1 MKGSE
6 IENLVFSMNFLGYK
20 KSDVKDCLKEISQYV
35 MRLEEKVRELQME
48 RDKLKS
54 EIHRN
59 EANNE
64 NFKVIIKSAQEFKNR
79 IESEATE
86 KAKSIVEKAKK
97 DYEFILKSIKIESSK
112 LSFLKREFE
121 NFKNSLFDK
130 LSNIVKTI
138 EIKEKN
144 LKINDSNNKIEFDD
158 FDGILTLDRRDENVV
173 ATPLD
178 AQGEDAVFVSRVRRD
193 CTSKKGLMFWAV
205 ADNLRKGA
213 ALNSVQ
219 IAELLIDIDPKLR
232 SFKYKAK

>member
-48 RDKLKS
+48 RDKLKT

-97 DYEFILKSIKIESSK
+97 EYEFILKSIKIESSK

-158 FDGILTLDRRDENVV
+158 LDDINKIKKIIDSQNIKNSDDKENETIEFSTNSKISNDDSESIDDEYIK
-173 ATPLD
+173 
-178 AQGEDAVFVSRVRRD
+178 
-193 CTSKKGLMFWAV
+193 SKF
-205 ADNLRKGA
+205 NEIELR
-213 ALNSVQ
+213 
-219 IAELLIDIDPKLR
+219 
-232 SFKYKAK
+232 

>member
-97 DYEFILKSIKIESSK
+97 EYEFILKSIKIESSK

-158 FDGILTLDRRDENVV
+158 LDDINKIKKIIDSQNIKNSNDKENETIEFSTNSKISNDDSESIDDEYIK
-173 ATPLD
+173 
-178 AQGEDAVFVSRVRRD
+178 
-193 CTSKKGLMFWAV
+193 SKF
-205 ADNLRKGA
+205 NEIELR
-213 ALNSVQ
+213 
-219 IAELLIDIDPKLR
+219 
-232 SFKYKAK
+232 

>member
-20 KSDVKDCLKEISQYV
+20 RSDVKDCLKEISQYV

-97 DYEFILKSIKIESSK
+97 EYEFILKSIKIESSK

-138 EIKEKN
+138 EIKEKY

-158 FDGILTLDRRDENVV
+158 FDGINEIKKIIDSQNIKNSDDKENETIEFSTNSKISNDDSESIDDEYIK
-173 ATPLD
+173 
-178 AQGEDAVFVSRVRRD
+178 
-193 CTSKKGLMFWAV
+193 SKF
-205 ADNLRKGA
+205 NEIELR
-213 ALNSVQ
+213 
-219 IAELLIDIDPKLR
+219 
-232 SFKYKAK
+232 

>member
-97 DYEFILKSIKIESSK
+97 EYEFILKSIKIESSK

-158 FDGILTLDRRDENVV
+158 FDGINEIKKIIDSQNIKNSNDKENETIEFSTNSKISNDDSESIDDEYIK
-173 ATPLD
+173 
-178 AQGEDAVFVSRVRRD
+178 
-193 CTSKKGLMFWAV
+193 SKF
-205 ADNLRKGA
+205 NEIELR
-213 ALNSVQ
+213 
-219 IAELLIDIDPKLR
+219 
-232 SFKYKAK
+232 

>member
-97 DYEFILKSIKIESSK
+97 EYEFILKSIKIESSK

-144 LKINDSNNKIEFDD
+144 LKINDSNNKMEFDD
-158 FDGILTLDRRDENVV
+158 FDGINEIKKIIDSPNIKNSDDKENETIEFSTNSKISNDDSESIDDEYIK
-173 ATPLD
+173 
-178 AQGEDAVFVSRVRRD
+178 
-193 CTSKKGLMFWAV
+193 SKF
-205 ADNLRKGA
+205 NEIELR
-213 ALNSVQ
+213 
-219 IAELLIDIDPKLR
+219 
-232 SFKYKAK
+232 

>member
-97 DYEFILKSIKIESSK
+97 EYEFILKSIKIESSK

-158 FDGILTLDRRDENVV
+158 FDDINKIKKIIDSQNIKNSDDKENETIEFSTNSKISNDDSESIDDEYIK
-173 ATPLD
+173 
-178 AQGEDAVFVSRVRRD
+178 
-193 CTSKKGLMFWAV
+193 SKF
-205 ADNLRKGA
+205 NEIELR
-213 ALNSVQ
+213 
-219 IAELLIDIDPKLR
+219 
-232 SFKYKAK
+232 